1 MSNQFDYSMG
11 IADDNPNLPA
21 AVEFGDG
28 RKVSEEFFE
37 VMYQIATE
45 KGVPAGKI
53 TNEEVEARRAADEKG
68 VRYPVDMRWNRQID
82 TSYPATY
89 QNSDVDTLSHT
100 QAYQEFSEQITAHAK
115 EHASS
120 IRGNVV
126 REIKAYGEQVSDY
139 VPRSP
144 LQLCQIEHTRQL
156 YGYHT

>member
-1 MSNQFDYSMG
+1 MSNQKTTCSDFDDYSMG
-11 IADDNPNLPA
+11 RADDNPNLPA

-82 TSYPATY
+82 TLETPP
-89 QNSDVDTLSHT
+89 HT
-100 QAYQEFSEQITAHAK
+100 HAYQEFSEQIAAHAQ

-126 REIKAYGEQVSDY
+126 REIKAYGEQVSDS
-139 VPRSP
+139 VPRSA
-144 LQLCQIEHTRQL
+144 LQLCQIEHARQL